1 MTPIE
6 QMQQDLL
13 SFGSGPTLAE
23 MPRSTLEAKGL
34 DGPTAAHRIEE
45 IHTPVNFAYLTCTT
59 GSSAFQNIVGVTW
72 QELPERIE
80 AGKRALT
87 FAGILPG
94 SKVLITYPPLVSV
107 FSNQCLEQAG
117 VSVCF
122 IPRPS
127 RDALLVALAT
137 EKPDAVIG
145 ESAFLRS
152 ALTDAQRLGILD
164 DLPEN
169 LTILAAGS
177 PLDPQLSEEAAKL
190 SGACVHDLYGCQE
203 FGWLCLDGIPLR
215 DDIFLWDSGEKD
227 GRKHFLV
234 GGLPTGDC
242 FFTRERYDG
251 GTYIDTPSRRRA
263 RIEPEV
269 QVLAAAAADFE
280 TVSRTARTIL
290 RIKSKVVRPS
300 DDCLL
305 RADNTR
311 LRLLIPGT
319 DVFVDLEGPRYTK
332 LFDDLMD
339 AQKAYQREARTDPVW
354 NKLC

>member
-122 IPRPS
+122 IPRP
-127 RDALLVALAT
+127 
-137 EKPDAVIG
+137 AVMPCLWLWLPK
-145 ESAFLRS
+145 SQTPSSVNRPFC
-152 ALTDAQRLGILD
+152 AQ
-164 DLPEN
+164 
-169 LTILAAGS
+169 
-177 PLDPQLSEEAAKL
+177 
-190 SGACVHDLYGCQE
+190 
-203 FGWLCLDGIPLR
+203 PLR
-215 DDIFLWDSGEKD
+215 MRNGS
-227 GRKHFLV
+227 
-234 GGLPTGDC
+234 
-242 FFTRERYDG
+242 
-251 GTYIDTPSRRRA
+251 
-263 RIEPEV
+263 
-269 QVLAAAAADFE
+269 
-280 TVSRTARTIL
+280 VSWMICPKT
-290 RIKSKVVRPS
+290 
-300 DDCLL
+300 
-305 RADNTR
+305 
-311 LRLLIPGT
+311 
-319 DVFVDLEGPRYTK
+319 
-332 LFDDLMD
+332 
-339 AQKAYQREARTDPVW
+339 
-354 NKLC
+354 